1 MPGASE
7 QTSQVKVLNV
17 NWTASPAGTDGRF
30 EIMMVTAWPAGSRG
44 R

>member
-17 NWTASPAGTDGRF
+17 NWTAGADVRT
-30 EIMMVTAWPAGSRG
+30 AGSR
-44 R
+44 